1 MNKLR
6 DLSILDVATKLG
18 FTLKGT
24 GQEGRRALCP
34 YHSDK
39 HPSLHF
45 SRKKNIFKC
54 FVCGAKGDLF
64 KLVMDSE
71 NLTFPDACQWLMKE
85 FSIIDI
91 PDPPCHSDRS
101 GGISS
106 STKTVPEP
114 VEGVFRPLDSSLVQK
129 SLSVKSTFCTSLV
142 STGLLSE
149 KQMHSAADR
158 YHLGISKDGGVV
170 FWLIDDSRIIR
181 NGKIMFY
188 EPNCHRSKERHP
200 SWVTAELIKSG
211 RLTPNVDNP
220 KCLFGLHLLNPQASR
235 SLSLSKGIAV
245 VESEKSAVILSE
257 LFPDYLWL
265 ASGGK
270 TMLNAELFK
279 PLGDRRIILF
289 PDTDETGETYRLW
302 SEIASE
308 ATKLYKS
315 RIHVSNLLELKATA
329 AQKSA
334 KIDMVDFLFP
344 TI

>member
-34 YHSDK
+34 YHDDK

-85 FSIIDI
+85 FSIVDV
-91 PDPPCHSDRS
+91 PDQP
-101 GGISS
+101 I
-106 STKTVPEP
+106 KATVAEH
-114 VEGVFRPLDSSLVQK
+114 VEAPKPQDVPTVFKPLDAFLVQK
-129 SLSVKSTFCTSLV
+129 SLSVKSLFCTSLV
-142 STGLLSE
+142 STGLLTE
-149 KQMHSAADR
+149 HQMLQAADR
-158 YHLGISKDGGVV
+158 YHLGLSKDGGVV
-170 FWLIDDSRIIR
+170 FWEIDDSGLVH
-181 NGKIMFY
+181 NGKIMY
-188 EPNCHRSKERHP
+188 YQDTCHRDKSHTPTWVVAKLKSTGSLP
-200 SWVTAELIKSG
+200 S
-211 RLTPNVDNP
+211 NVENP
-220 KCLFGLHLLNPQASR
+220 HCLFGLHLLSGVAGG
-235 SLSLSKGIAV
+235 KVAI
-245 VESEKSAVILSE
+245 VESEKSAIILSE

-270 TMLNAELFK
+270 TMLNASLFA

-289 PDTDETGETYRLW
+289 PDTDETGETFRLW
-302 SEIASE
+302 SQVASE
-308 ATKLYKS
+308 AAKLYKS

-329 AQKSA
+329 ALKSA
-334 KIDMVDFLFP
+334 KIDIVDFLYP
-344 TI
+344 NH